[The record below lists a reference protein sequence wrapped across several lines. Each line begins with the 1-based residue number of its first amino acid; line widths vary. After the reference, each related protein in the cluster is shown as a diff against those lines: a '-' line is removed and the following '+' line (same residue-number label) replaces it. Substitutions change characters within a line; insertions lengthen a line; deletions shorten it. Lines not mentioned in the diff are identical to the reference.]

1 MPPNVKRR
9 TLLPTIAVLAVIAQV
24 ALGVSAHLGL
34 VLCIGADHA
43 GIESAADDCC
53 ASHGTVGAHGVAT
66 IERHCCSDIPLYS
79 AARPLSDVPRSY
91 APSTSVLATASLTA
105 VLTAVAAG
113 GEPFPDR
120 GQPPSPPA
128 ISRSVVLRV

>member
-1 MPPNVKRR
+1 MKRR
-9 TLLPTIAVLAVIAQV
+9 TLLPIVAVLAVIAQL

-43 GIESAADDCC
+43 AIESAADDCC
-53 ASHGTVGAHGVAT
+53 AAHGTVGGRAVAT
-66 IERHCCSDIPLYS
+66 IERDCCSDIPLYS

-91 APSTSVLATASLTA
+91 VPSTSVPATASVIAALTA
-105 VLTAVAAG
+105 DVAV
-113 GEPFPDR
+113 GEAFPER
-120 GQPPSPPA
+120 GRPPYPPV